1 MSMEWH
7 NATYPKPLR
16 REVGCKVSWY
26 TYATKEEAERV
37 SKIAEKDAAE
47 QRAEGFDFGYLWPG
61 DIRKEDDGTFTVVI
75 P

>member
-7 NATYPKPLR
+7 NATYPQPLR

-37 SKIAEKDAAE
+37 S
-47 QRAEGFDFGYLWPG
+47 
-61 DIRKEDDGTFTVVI
+61 
-75 P
+75 